1 MRFHV
6 TTFAVIIAFTLTMAG
21 TGFGQQPADSV
32 EKPSGTTKA
41 VSAGQKSAAPK
52 ADAEAGPANQAGRK
66 KPLVI
71 GKPTMSLH
79 TLPQIVEL
87 MKKSALNY
95 RVDTIEG
102 VRPNTFPR
110 DTTRPVLPVG
120 LYLDYV
126 DSIPYLMPYKVPSM
140 AGPFLGFA
148 GQAFDEQKY
157 DEAIRWYR
165 KVQMVDPRFQPV
177 YSYLGE
183 AYLTLDSLDSAKVN
197 LGKALAL
204 NFVDFE
210 SHRLMAK
217 TLWKL
222 KDTSGALTEMSIAH
236 VLNLNSLPIQGEL
249 EEMRLNSGRL
259 FYGQRIEP
267 LYGMVKRHDTVIVQ
281 SSESWIGYAMVKAL
295 WKYEPK
301 YAKGM
306 LGFDPKGS
314 VYILLEEKE
323 AIIGALSTN
332 KNLAFLN
339 PIIDKGFLDEFIMYD
354 LIGPRYPREISFLSR
369 EGILR
374 MAEYVDKCQ

>member
-1 MRFHV
+1 
-6 TTFAVIIAFTLTMAG
+6 
-21 TGFGQQPADSV
+21 
-32 EKPSGTTKA
+32 
-41 VSAGQKSAAPK
+41 
-52 ADAEAGPANQAGRK
+52 
-66 KPLVI
+66 
-71 GKPTMSLH
+71 
-79 TLPQIVEL
+79 
-87 MKKSALNY
+87 
-95 RVDTIEG
+95 
-102 VRPNTFPR
+102 
-110 DTTRPVLPVG
+110 
-120 LYLDYV
+120 
-126 DSIPYLMPYKVPSM
+126 M

-222 KDTSGALTEMSIAH
+222 KDTAGALTEMSIAH

>member
-1 MRFHV
+1 MRFHL
-6 TTFAVIIAFTLTMAG
+6 TTIAVAIAFTLSSAG
-21 TGFGQQPADSV
+21 AGFGQQPADSSQKPPT
-32 EKPSGTTKA
+32 EKKT
-41 VSAGQKSAAPK
+41 VSAAPKSAAPK
-52 ADAEAGPANQAGRK
+52 TNAGAGPANQGRR

-79 TLPQIVEL
+79 TFPQIVEI

-95 RVDTIEG
+95 KVDTIEG

-110 DTTRPVLPVG
+110 DTIRPVLPVG
-120 LYLDYV
+120 MYISYT
-126 DSIPYLMPYKVPSM
+126 DSIPYLLPYKVPSM

-148 GQAFDEQKY
+148 GQAYEEKKY
-157 DEAIRWYR
+157 DEAISWYR
-165 KVQMVDPRFQPV
+165 KVQLVDPKFQPT

-183 AYLTLDSLDSAKVN
+183 AYLMLDSLDSAKVN
-197 LGKALAL
+197 LGKAIAL

-210 SHRLMAK
+210 SHRLMGE

-222 KDTSGALTEMSIAH
+222 KDTAGAIKEMTIAH

-259 FYGQRIEP
+259 FFGQRIEP
-267 LYGMVKRHDTVIVQ
+267 MYGVVKRHDTVIVQ
-281 SSESWIGYAMVKAL
+281 SSLGWIGYAMVKAL

-314 VYILLEEKE
+314 LYILQEERE
-323 AIIGALSTN
+323 GIVASLSTN
-332 KNLAFLN
+332 KSLAFLN
-339 PIIDKGFLDEFIMYD
+339 PIIEKGFLDEFILYD
-354 LIGPRYPREISFLSR
+354 IIGPRYPREISFMGR

-374 MAEYVDKCQ
+374 MADYVDKCQ